1 MFSAELRGLGSYPW
15 LSLFAATSLSHSAL
29 SFLSLSLSLSL
40 FLCLAGQL
48 VTGILCVEGSFV
60 VFDLFV
66 CLRSLD
72 PINYVVSL
80 AGAISLFFP
89 LPLSLSFSLALCAL
103 QFGGFLQSAIV
114 LIVCLKLA

>member
-1 MFSAELRGLGSYPW
+1 MCWAATLGYPF
-15 LSLFAATSLSHSAL
+15 LAATSLSHSAL
-29 SFLSLSLSLSL
+29 FFLSLSLSIP
-40 FLCLAGQL
+40 LCLPGQL

-80 AGAISLFFP
+80 AGAISLSP
-89 LPLSLSFSLALCAL
+89 SSPLSLCLALCAL